1 MYVYHAIQP
10 IPSLKIA
17 APSGTPTDVTIQVL
31 SSTSV
36 LIKWS
41 PPELLL
47 RNGVIT
53 KYNLSIV
60 FASNNTFQSY
70 SVPAV
75 VLEFLIE
82 GRTNSMSFN
91 VN

>member
-1 MYVYHAIQP
+1 MIE
-10 IPSLKIA
+10 
-17 APSGTPTDVTIQVL
+17 VL

-47 RNGVIT
+47 RNGVIA
-53 KYNLSIV
+53 KYNLNIV
-60 FASNNTFQSY
+60 FASNNTFKSY

-75 VLEFLIE
+75 VLEFPIE
-82 GRTNSMSFN
+82 GMTPRSCI
-91 VN
+91 